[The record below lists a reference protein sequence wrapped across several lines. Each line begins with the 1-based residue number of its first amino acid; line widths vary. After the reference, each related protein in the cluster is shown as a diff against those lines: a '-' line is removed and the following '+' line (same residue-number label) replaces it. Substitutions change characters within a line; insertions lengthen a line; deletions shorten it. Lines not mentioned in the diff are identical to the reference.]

1 MIKFRD
7 LNNRNSIITGVLL
20 NLIMTIIF
28 IVFIIL
34 GYKST
39 SENAAIQDDTFRT
52 HFQSRLILKSI
63 NGLNHSRA
71 DILLGIEKND
81 PELISAAEDQILG
94 AKSNYHLLLSEQSLN
109 QSARISN
116 LFENSFTEMT
126 NLYDEA
132 FKNDRPLEN
141 KILLHQ
147 IIEKTTALITA
158 MHEEESALWVDEA
171 LKLHAFSKVKERNLH
186 IFYGLTIC
194 FVLIQ
199 LMLIYF
205 TIIKYRLNK
214 KINLQHERLVLQT
227 RLSTLGM
234 MSAELA
240 HEINSPLMVIDGRLR
255 ILHNEL
261 LAQENVSEKS
271 LKNIEIIKR
280 NSQRIQGIIK
290 SFKTMSKS
298 GENDIFE
305 DFELHA
311 IYEEVQDLV
320 TQKINDEKI
329 DFKIDDV
336 DTDISILARRIQIVQ
351 VLTNLINNSA
361 DAIRGSENPWI
372 KLESTLK
379 DDKIVIAVTDS
390 GLGIEEEH
398 VSSIF
403 DPFYSTKGSAEG
415 TGLGLSISKK
425 IMKEHGGDLE
435 YNPLS
440 PNTQFVL
447 TFQYK
452 KAREIRGPHD
462 VTIHS

>member
-1 MIKFRD
+1 MIK
-7 LNNRNSIITGVLL
+7 LNDFNRNSIITGVLL

-71 DILLGIEKND
+71 DILLGLEHKD
-81 PELISAAEDQILG
+81 PELISTAEDQILG

-109 QSARISN
+109 KTVRVSN
-116 LFENSFTEMT
+116 AFEKQFTELT
-126 NLYDEA
+126 DLYDQIFANE
-132 FKNDRPLEN
+132 RPLEN
-141 KILLHQ
+141 KALLHSV
-147 IIEKTTALITA
+147 IEKTTTLIA
-158 MHEEESALWVDEA
+158 SMHEEESSLWVDEA
-171 LKLHAFSKVKERNLH
+171 MKLHAFSKVKERNLH
-186 IFYGLTIC
+186 IFYGLTLC
-194 FVLIQ
+194 FVVIQ
-199 LMLIYF
+199 LVLIYF
-205 TIIKYRLNK
+205 TIVKYRLNK
-214 KINLQHERLVLQT
+214 KINIQHERLVLQT

-261 LAQENVSEKS
+261 LSQGQTSDKS

-298 GENDIFE
+298 GENDVFE
-305 DFELHA
+305 YFELST

-320 TQKINDEKI
+320 SQKINDEKI
-329 DFKIDDV
+329 DFKIGSFPDN
-336 DTDISILARRIQIVQ
+336 TKILARRIQIVQ
-351 VLTNLINNSA
+351 VLTNLINNST
-361 DAIRGSENPWI
+361 DAIRGTINPWI
-372 KLESTLK
+372 KLES
-379 DDKIVIAVTDS
+379 VITPERIEISVTDS
-390 GLGIEEEH
+390 GLGIHEDH
-398 VSSIF
+398 VESIF

-425 IMKEHGGDLE
+425 IMREHGGDLH
-435 YNPLS
+435 YNRLS
-440 PNTQFVL
+440 THTQFIL
-447 TFQYK
+447 TFQNK
-452 KAREIRGPHD
+452 KAREDRGPD
-462 VTIHS
+462 NSSILS

>member
-1 MIKFRD
+1 MIK
-7 LNNRNSIITGVLL
+7 LNDFNRNSIITGVLL

-71 DILLGIEKND
+71 DILLGLANND
-81 PELISAAEDQILG
+81 PELISTAEDQILG

-109 QSARISN
+109 KTVRVSN
-116 LFENSFTEMT
+116 AFEKQFTELT
-126 NLYDEA
+126 DLYDQI
-132 FKNDRPLEN
+132 FKNDRPLED
-141 KILLHQ
+141 KALLNTV
-147 IIEKTTALITA
+147 IEKTTTLITA
-158 MHEEESALWVDEA
+158 MHEEESSLWVDEA
-171 LKLHAFSKVKERNLH
+171 MKLHAFSKVKERNLH
-186 IFYGLTIC
+186 IFYGLTLC
-194 FVLIQ
+194 FVVIQ
-199 LMLIYF
+199 LVLIYF
-205 TIIKYRLNK
+205 TIVKYRLNK
-214 KINLQHERLVLQT
+214 KINIQHERLVLQT

-261 LAQENVSEKS
+261 LSQGQTSDKS

-298 GENDIFE
+298 GENDVFE
-305 DFELHA
+305 YFELST

-320 TQKINDEKI
+320 SQKINDEKI
-329 DFKIDDV
+329 DFKIGSFPDN
-336 DTDISILARRIQIVQ
+336 TKILARRIQIVQ
-351 VLTNLINNSA
+351 VLTNLINNST
-361 DAIRGSENPWI
+361 DAIRGTINPWI
-372 KLESTLK
+372 KLESVITPE
-379 DDKIVIAVTDS
+379 KIEISVTDS
-390 GLGIEEEH
+390 GLGIHEDH
-398 VSSIF
+398 VESIF

-425 IMKEHGGDLE
+425 IMREHGGDLH
-435 YNPLS
+435 YNRLS
-440 PNTQFVL
+440 THTQFIL
-447 TFQYK
+447 TFQNK
-452 KAREIRGPHD
+452 KAREDRGPD
-462 VTIHS
+462 SSSILS

>member
-1 MIKFRD
+1 MMK
-7 LNNRNSIITGVLL
+7 LNDFNRNSIITGVLL

-71 DILLGIEKND
+71 DILLGLEHKD
-81 PELISAAEDQILG
+81 PELISTAEDQVLG

-109 QSARISN
+109 QTARVSN
-116 LFENSFTEMT
+116 AFEKQFTELT
-126 NLYDEA
+126 DLYDQIFANE
-132 FKNDRPLEN
+132 RPLEN
-141 KILLHQ
+141 KALLHAV
-147 IIEKTTALITA
+147 IEKTTTLITS
-158 MHEEESALWVDEA
+158 MHEEESSLWVDEA
-171 LKLHAFSKVKERNLH
+171 MKLHAFSKVKERNLH
-186 IFYGLTIC
+186 IFYGLTLC
-194 FVLIQ
+194 FVVIQ
-199 LMLIYF
+199 LVLIYF
-205 TIIKYRLNK
+205 TIVKYRLNK

-261 LAQENVSEKS
+261 LSQEQTSDKS

-298 GENDIFE
+298 GENDVFE
-305 DFELHA
+305 YFELST

-320 TQKINDEKI
+320 SQKINDEKI
-329 DFKIDDV
+329 DFKIGSFPDS
-336 DTDISILARRIQIVQ
+336 TKILARRIQIVQ
-351 VLTNLINNSA
+351 VLTNLINNST
-361 DAIRGSENPWI
+361 DAIRGTINPWI
-372 KLESTLK
+372 KLESVITPE
-379 DDKIVIAVTDS
+379 KIEISVTDS
-390 GLGIEEEH
+390 GLGIHEDH
-398 VSSIF
+398 VESIF

-425 IMKEHGGDLE
+425 IMREHGGDLH
-435 YNPLS
+435 YNRLS
-440 PNTQFVL
+440 THTQFIL
-447 TFQYK
+447 TFQNK
-452 KAREIRGPHD
+452 KAREDRGPD
-462 VTIHS
+462 SSSILS

>member
-1 MIKFRD
+1 MIKSKD
-7 LNNRNSIITGVLL
+7 LSSNSIITGILL
-20 NLIMTIIF
+20 NLVMTIVF

-34 GYKST
+34 GHRST

-71 DILLGIEKND
+71 DILLGLEKKEA
-81 PELISAAEDQILG
+81 ELISVAEDQILG
-94 AKSNYHLLLSEQSLN
+94 AKSNYHLLISEQV
-109 QSARISN
+109 SN
-116 LFENSFTEMT
+116 KTPRVSTIFENQFNELTSLF
-126 NLYDEA
+126 DEV
-132 FKNDRPLEN
+132 FKNDRPLEEAET
-141 KILLHQ
+141 LRL
-147 IIEKTTALITA
+147 IIEKTTALITG

-199 LMLIYF
+199 LLFIYF

-214 KINLQHERLVLQT
+214 KINIQHERLVLQT

-261 LAQENVSEKS
+261 LAQGNTSEKS

-280 NSQRIQGIIK
+280 NSQRIQGIIR

-298 GENDIFE
+298 GENDVFENFYLTTIF
-305 DFELHA
+305 
-311 IYEEVQDLV
+311 EEVQDLV
-320 TQKINDEKI
+320 AQKIKDESI
-329 DFKIDDV
+329 DFRVDDLS
-336 DTDISILARRIQIVQ
+336 DEFQILARRIQIVQ
-351 VLTNLINNSA
+351 VLTNLINNSI
-361 DAIRGSENPWI
+361 DAIRGTPAPWI
-372 KLESTLK
+372 KISTLFSPERK
-379 DDKIVIAVTDS
+379 NIIITITDS
-390 GLGIEEEH
+390 GPGIDSKH
-398 VSSIF
+398 VDSIF

-425 IMKEHGGDLE
+425 IMKEHGGDLR
-435 YNPLS
+435 YNPES
-440 PNTQFVL
+440 PNTQFIL
-447 TFQYK
+447 TFAYK
-452 KAREIRGPHD
+452 KAHHSGGP
-462 VTIHS
+462 

>member
-1 MIKFRD
+1 MMK
-7 LNNRNSIITGVLL
+7 LNDFNRNSIITGVLL

-71 DILLGIEKND
+71 DILLGLENKD
-81 PELISAAEDQILG
+81 PELISTAEDQVLG

-109 QSARISN
+109 KTARVSN
-116 LFENSFTEMT
+116 AFEKQFTELT
-126 NLYDEA
+126 DLYDQIFVNE
-132 FKNDRPLEN
+132 RPLEN
-141 KILLHQ
+141 KALLHAV
-147 IIEKTTALITA
+147 IEKTTILITN
-158 MHEEESALWVDEA
+158 MHEEESSLWVDEA
-171 LKLHAFSKVKERNLH
+171 MKLHAFSKVKERNLH
-186 IFYGLTIC
+186 IFYGLTLC
-194 FVLIQ
+194 FVVIQ
-199 LMLIYF
+199 LVLIYF
-205 TIIKYRLNK
+205 TIVKYRLNK

-261 LAQENVSEKS
+261 LSQEQTSDKS

-298 GENDIFE
+298 GENDVFE
-305 DFELHA
+305 YFELST

-320 TQKINDEKI
+320 SQKINDEKI
-329 DFKIDDV
+329 DFKISSIPDD
-336 DTDISILARRIQIVQ
+336 TKILARRIQIVQ
-351 VLTNLINNSA
+351 VLTNLINNST
-361 DAIRGSENPWI
+361 DAIRGTINPWI
-372 KLESTLK
+372 KLESVITPE
-379 DDKIVIAVTDS
+379 KIVISVTDS
-390 GLGIEEEH
+390 GLGIHEDH
-398 VSSIF
+398 VENIF

-425 IMKEHGGDLE
+425 IMREHGGDLH
-435 YNPLS
+435 YNRLS
-440 PNTQFVL
+440 THTQFIL
-447 TFQYK
+447 TFQNK
-452 KAREIRGPHD
+452 KAREDRGPD
-462 VTIHS
+462 SSSILS

>member
-1 MIKFRD
+1 MSKKISD
-7 LNNRNSIITGVLL
+7 LNRNSIVTGVLL

-28 IVFIIL
+28 IVFITL

-71 DILLGIEKND
+71 DLLMGLKNQD
-81 PELISAAEDQILG
+81 AELITVAEDQILG
-94 AKSNYHLLLSEQSLN
+94 AKSNYQLLLSEQITNKSV
-109 QSARISN
+109 RISEGFVKS
-116 LFENSFTEMT
+116 FES
-126 NLYDEA
+126 LALDYDQI
-132 FKNDRPLEN
+132 FKDDKPLSN
-141 KILLHQ
+141 PALIQ
-147 IIEKTTALITA
+147 QVINKTTILIEG
-158 MHEEESALWVDEA
+158 MHAEESSLWVDEA

-194 FVLIQ
+194 FILIQ
-199 LMLIYF
+199 LVLIYF
-205 TIIKYRLNK
+205 TVMKYRLNK

-261 LAQENVSEKS
+261 MANESTSEKS
-271 LKNIEIIKR
+271 LKNLEIIKR

-298 GENDIFE
+298 GENDVFE
-305 DFELHA
+305 HFELNA
-311 IYEEVQDLV
+311 IYDEVNDLV
-320 TQKINDEKI
+320 LQKITDERI
-329 DFKIDDV
+329 DFQIGDI
-336 DTDISILARRIQIVQ
+336 DTDVNILARRIQIVQ

-372 KLESTLK
+372 KLDSTVTGE
-379 DDKIVIAVTDS
+379 KIVISVTDS

-398 VSSIF
+398 VDNIF
-403 DPFYSTKGSAEG
+403 DPFFSTKGSAEG

-425 IMKEHGGDLE
+425 IMREHGGDLH
-435 YNPLS
+435 YNRQS
-440 PNTQFVL
+440 PNTQFIL
-447 TFQYK
+447 TFLYK
-452 KAREIRGPHD
+452 KA
-462 VTIHS
+462 HS